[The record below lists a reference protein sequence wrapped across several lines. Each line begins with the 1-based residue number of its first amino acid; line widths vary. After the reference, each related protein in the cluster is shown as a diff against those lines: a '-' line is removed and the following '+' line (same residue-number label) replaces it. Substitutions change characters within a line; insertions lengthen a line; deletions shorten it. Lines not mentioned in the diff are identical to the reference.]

1 MKTYTRTTF
10 HTAILAALVTT
21 SITALAY
28 AQNGP
33 KVSSTIDP
41 DAHILTMINVLT
53 PAHGKQA
60 ETIQLL
66 QAGMNQTMRQ
76 QPGFISANI
85 HRSLNSDHVV
95 VYAQWKD
102 QASVDAVVKLIQG
115 GKAPNMATVFTVAQ
129 PAFHPYEVISVH
141 QAMELK

>member
-1 MKTYTRTTF
+1 MITYTLITF
-10 HTAILAALVTT
+10 RSTILAALFTA
-21 SITALAY
+21 SITAVVY

-33 KVSSTIDP
+33 RVSSTIDP
-41 DAHILTMINVLT
+41 EAHILTMINVLT

-66 QAGMNQTMRQ
+66 QAGMNQTMRH

-95 VYAQWKD
+95 VYAQWED

-129 PAFHPYEVISVH
+129 PAFHPYEVVSVH
-141 QAMELK
+141 PSMEMK